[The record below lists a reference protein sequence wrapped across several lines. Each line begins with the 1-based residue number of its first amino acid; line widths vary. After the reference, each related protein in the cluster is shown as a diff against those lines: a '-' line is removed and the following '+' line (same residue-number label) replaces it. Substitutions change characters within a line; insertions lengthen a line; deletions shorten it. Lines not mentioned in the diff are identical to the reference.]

1 MADFLL
7 LMSILS
13 IWISVTE
20 SIVIMAGAIRFI
32 NKQEKREFKF
42 LKVWMITPL

>member
-32 NKQEKREFKF
+32 NKQEKKGFIFQR
-42 LKVWMITPL
+42 VWIITQR